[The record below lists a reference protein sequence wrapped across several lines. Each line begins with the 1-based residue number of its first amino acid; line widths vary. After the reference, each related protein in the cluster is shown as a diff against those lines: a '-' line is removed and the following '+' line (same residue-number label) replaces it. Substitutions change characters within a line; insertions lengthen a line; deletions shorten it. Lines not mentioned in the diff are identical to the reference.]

1 MSHHA
6 QGKLNASIRFFL
18 NKITS
23 QPIADCVSKTCNSST
38 GCVASKPNLSIKNI
52 SMKVLVTGGR
62 DFDDQN
68 LVDTTLNRLHNESP
82 IQYLIHGAAKG
93 ADQAAGDWARVN
105 NVHEIKCPSD
115 WRRYGR
121 AAGPIRNKSM
131 LDNHRPDLLV
141 AFPGG
146 KGTAHMIELARKAGL
161 KIIHVKE

>member
-1 MSHHA
+1 
-6 QGKLNASIRFFL
+6 
-18 NKITS
+18 
-23 QPIADCVSKTCNSST
+23 
-38 GCVASKPNLSIKNI
+38 
-52 SMKVLVTGGR
+52 MKVLVTGGR

-68 LVDTTLNRLHNESP
+68 LVDTTLNRLHSESP
-82 IQYLIHGAAKG
+82 IHCLIHGGAKG

-105 NVHEIKCPSD
+105 NVHKIECPSD

-146 KGTAHMIELARKAGL
+146 KGTAHMIGLARKARI
-161 KIIHVKE
+161 KIIHVKA